1 MISRKQKGEG
11 IKKLMEK
18 LEEAKK
24 ELTKA
29 EKVAEKARAKD
40 EGFYGVVPSEP
51 SLEPKLEQARAN
63 VDDAQKLLDAWVA
76 DDLYWEGVHSGAYGP
91 PFVDTKVFRRLNPQ
105 LYKHYQQLDRDQVIA
120 EYKAK
125 NKARQR
131 RWEEEEEQRAAA
143 AAKREVERKSLTSA
157 EEVPVKDDDSDSDDD
172 EEDEGRG
179 QAPEPEPD
187 TEPKDDDE
195 AAEEAAPKDEDY
207 DLVEVVGG
215 LDSGEQLPTSGT
227 ATENSEAHA
236 EMRRA
241 EDERLQKNVAK
252 KWLTQL
258 SHGTAR
264 ENAEA
269 RAEMGKAEDETRRAA
284 AEEEASKVEEE
295 G

>member
-1 MISRKQKGEG
+1 MISRKQKGEV

-76 DDLYWEGVHSGAYGP
+76 DDLYWEGFHSGAYGP

-143 AAKREVERKSLTSA
+143 AAKREVESKRVLQAKSLTSA

-172 EEDEGRG
+172 EEDEGRA
-179 QAPEPEPD
+179 QAPEPAPEPAPSPTAEKKAFID
-187 TEPKDDDE
+187 ARAAELLSSDDSSDDWFNSNQNSSSDDDS
-195 AAEEAAPKDEDY
+195 DTY
-207 DLVEVVGG
+207 DSS
-215 LDSGEQLPTSGT
+215 DDDFDPPTRPS
-227 ATENSEAHA
+227 
-236 EMRRA
+236 
-241 EDERLQKNVAK
+241 
-252 KWLTQL
+252 
-258 SHGTAR
+258 
-264 ENAEA
+264 
-269 RAEMGKAEDETRRAA
+269 
-284 AEEEASKVEEE
+284 
-295 G
+295 